1 MIDVISLIFFC
12 FELSL
17 MVLLKIILYSI
28 FNVDYFLVI
37 FFIDVFEF
45 NC

>member
-17 MVLLKIILYSI
+17 MVILKIILYSI
-28 FNVDYFLVI
+28 FDVDYLFVI
-37 FFIDVFEF
+37 FFI
-45 NC
+45 